1 VLDPR
6 NTTLTILADGYFN
19 SREAKTA
26 IGVIRYGAW
35 NISSVIDSSS
45 ADKNVRE
52 ILSLDRDIPVVAD
65 LSAALELKAQALL
78 IGIAPPGGRIP
89 EAWIKIIKEA
99 ISSGLHIISGLH
111 EFLQD
116 MPELVELAAKHQVK
130 LWDVRDPKL
139 YSASAANPITKLSQ
153 RPAGTRVITM
163 VGADCN
169 VGKMTVALE
178 LCRSA
183 RKAGHNAS
191 FVATG
196 QTGIMISGTGVP
208 LDRVIGDFMA
218 GATELSVH
226 EELGRLI
233 STASNTNSQHY
244 IFVEGQG
251 SLLHPAYSS
260 VTLALL
266 HGSTPDDLVL
276 CHKAGLTKIQGDYN
290 IPIPS
295 WTELIRLYEEAVNWV
310 RLPGQKPAQVK
321 ALALNTFGCA
331 QAEADKLIAEA
342 EAETG
347 LPCTDPVRYGG
358 AKILAAL

>member
-1 VLDPR
+1 MLDPHQ
-6 NTTLTILADGYFN
+6 TTLTILADGYFN

-45 ADKNVRE
+45 AGKNVRE
-52 ILSLDRDIPVVAD
+52 MLSIDRDIPVVAD
-65 LSAALELKAQALL
+65 LSAALELKAHALL

-89 EAWIKIIKEA
+89 EAWIKIIKQA

-111 EFLQD
+111 EFLQEI
-116 MPELVELAAKHQVK
+116 PELVELAAQHQVK

-163 VGADCN
+163 MGADCN

-178 LCRSA
+178 LCKSA
-183 RKAGHNAS
+183 RSIGHGAS
-191 FVATG
+191 FIATG

-218 GATELSVH
+218 GATEASIH
-226 EELGRLI
+226 EELVRAKSL
-233 STASNTNSQHY
+233 SEKRPDF

-260 VTLALL
+260 VTLALV

-276 CHKAGLTKIQGDYN
+276 CHKASLTKIQGPYD
-290 IPIPS
+290 IAIPS
-295 WTELIRLYEEAVNWV
+295 WTELIRIYEEAVNWV
-310 RLPGQKPAQVK
+310 RLPGQRPARVK
-321 ALALNTFGCA
+321 ALALNSFGLSA
-331 QAEADKLIAEA
+331 QEADKLIAAA

>member
-1 VLDPR
+1 MLDPR
-6 NTTLTILADGYFN
+6 QTTLTILADGYFN

-35 NISSVIDSSS
+35 NISSVIDSGS
-45 ADKNVRE
+45 AGKNVRE
-52 ILSLDRDIPVVAD
+52 LLSIDRDIPVVANLD
-65 LSAALELKAQALL
+65 TALKLKPQALL

-89 EAWIKIIKEA
+89 ESWLQIIKEA
-99 ISSGLHIISGLH
+99 ISNGLHIISGLH

-116 MPELVELAAKHQVK
+116 MPELVELAAKYQVK

-178 LCRSA
+178 LCRAARDAGYSA
-183 RKAGHNAS
+183 G

-218 GATELSVH
+218 GATE
-226 EELGRLI
+226 
-233 STASNTNSQHY
+233 ASIQEAPSSDY

-260 VTLALL
+260 VTLALV
-266 HGSTPDDLVL
+266 HGSAPDDLVL
-276 CHKAGLTKIQGDYN
+276 CHKAGLSKIQGPYD
-290 IPIPS
+290 IAIPS
-295 WTELIRLYEEAVNWV
+295 WTELIRIYEEAVNWV
-310 RLPGQKPAQVK
+310 RLPGQRPAQVK
-321 ALALNTFGCA
+321 ALALNTFGLSA
-331 QAEADKLIAEA
+331 QEADKLLTKA

>member
-1 VLDPR
+1 MLDPR
-6 NTTLTILADGYFN
+6 QTTLTILADGYFN

-26 IGVIRYGAW
+26 IGVIRYGSW
-35 NISSVIDSSS
+35 TISSVIDSTS
-45 ADKNVRE
+45 AGKNVRE
-52 ILSLDRDIPVVAD
+52 ILAIDRDIPIVAN
-65 LSAALELKAQALL
+65 LKSALQLKANALL

-89 EAWIKIIKEA
+89 ESWLNIIKEA
-99 ISSGLHIISGLH
+99 ISNGLHIISGLH

-116 MPELVELAAKHQVK
+116 ISELVELATKHQVK
-130 LWDVRDPKL
+130 LWDVRDPSL
-139 YSASAANPITKLSQ
+139 YTASAANPITKLLP
-153 RPAGTRVITM
+153 RPSGTRVVTM

-178 LCRSA
+178 LCLAA
-183 RKAGHNAS
+183 RRKNLSAS
-191 FVATG
+191 FIATG

-218 GATELSVH
+218 GATELSIH
-226 EELGRLI
+226 EELA
-233 STASNTNSQHY
+233 TDY

-251 SLLHPAYSS
+251 SLLHPAYSP

-276 CHKAGLTKIQGDYN
+276 CHKAGLSKIQGNYD

-295 WTELIRLYEEAVNWV
+295 WTELIRIYEEAVNWV
-310 RLPGQKPAQVK
+310 RLPGQNRARVK
-321 ALALNTFGCA
+321 ALAINSFGCSA
-331 QAEADKLIAEA
+331 AEADQLINAA

-347 LPCTDPVRYGG
+347 LPCTDPVRYG
-358 AKILAAL
+358 AEKILLSLQ

>member
-1 VLDPR
+1 MLDPR
-6 NTTLTILADGYFN
+6 NTTLTILAEGYFS

-35 NISSVIDSSS
+35 NISSVIDSAS
-45 ADKNVRE
+45 AGKNVRE
-52 ILSLDRDIPVVAD
+52 ILAIDRDIPVVANLD
-65 LSAALELKAQALL
+65 AALKLKAQALL

-89 EAWIKIIKEA
+89 EAWLAIIKQA
-99 ISSGLHIISGLH
+99 IANDLHIISGLH

-116 MPELVELAAKHQVK
+116 MPELVKLATKHGVK

-139 YSASAANPITKLSQ
+139 YSASAANPITKLIP
-153 RPAGTRVITM
+153 RPAGTRVVTM

-178 LCRSA
+178 LCRAA
-183 RKAGHNAS
+183 RNAGHSTS
-191 FVATG
+191 FIATG
-196 QTGIMISGTGVP
+196 QTGIMISGNGVP

-218 GATELSVH
+218 GATELSIQ
-226 EELGRLI
+226 EELSHG
-233 STASNTNSQHY
+233 SQDY

-260 VTLALL
+260 VTLALM

-276 CHKAGLTKIQGDYN
+276 CHKAALNKIQGDYD
-290 IPIPS
+290 IAIPS
-295 WTELIRLYEEAVNWV
+295 WTELIRIYEEAVNWV
-310 RLPGQKPAQVK
+310 RLPGQKPARVK
-321 ALALNTFGCA
+321 ALVLNTFGLST
-331 QAEADKLIAEA
+331 QDADKLIAKA
-342 EAETG
+342 ELETG
-347 LPCTDPVRYGG
+347 LACTDPVRYGG

>member
-1 VLDPR
+1 MLDPR
-6 NTTLTILADGYFN
+6 QTTLIILADGYFN

-45 ADKNVRE
+45 AGKNVRDL
-52 ILSLDRDIPVVAD
+52 LSIDRDIPVVAD
-65 LSAALELKAQALL
+65 LSAALELKAHALL

-89 EAWIKIIKEA
+89 EAWIKIIKQA
-99 ISSGLHIISGLH
+99 ISNGLHIISGLH
-111 EFLQD
+111 EFLQE

-178 LCRSA
+178 LCKSA
-183 RKAGHNAS
+183 RSKGHRAS

-196 QTGIMISGTGVP
+196 QTGIMIFGTGVP

-218 GATELSVH
+218 GATELSIQ
-226 EELGRLI
+226 EELNRG
-233 STASNTNSQHY
+233 AQDF

-260 VTLALL
+260 VTLALV
-266 HGSTPDDLVL
+266 HGSAPDDLVL
-276 CHKAGLTKIQGDYN
+276 CHKAGLSKIQGDYD

-295 WTELIRLYEEAVNWV
+295 WLELIRIYEEAVNWV
-310 RLPGQKPAQVK
+310 RLPGQRPAQVK
-321 ALALNTFGCA
+321 ALALNSFGLSA
-331 QAEADKLIAEA
+331 QEADKLIAAA

-347 LPCTDPVRYGG
+347 LPCTDPVRYGS

>member
-1 VLDPR
+1 MLNPR
-6 NTTLTILADGYFN
+6 KTSLTILADGYFN

-26 IGVIRYGAW
+26 IGVIRYGTW
-35 NISSVIDSSS
+35 HISSVIDSSS
-45 ADKNVRE
+45 AGKNVRE
-52 ILSLDRDIPVVAD
+52 ILGIERDIPVVGSLD
-65 LSAALELKAQALL
+65 SALKLNPQALL

-89 EAWIKIIKEA
+89 EEWLAIIRKA

-116 MPELVELAAKHQVK
+116 MPDLVELARKQQVI
-130 LWDVRDPKL
+130 LWDVRDPQL
-139 YSASAANPITKLSQ
+139 YAASASNPITQQLPRSAK
-153 RPAGTRVITM
+153 VITM

-178 LCRSA
+178 LMRSA
-183 RKAGHNAS
+183 RNSGHRAE

-218 GATELSVH
+218 GATEASIQ
-226 EELGRLI
+226 E
-233 STASNTNSQHY
+233 TAKADY

-260 VTLALL
+260 VTLALM
-266 HGSTPDDLVL
+266 HGSSPDAMVL
-276 CHKAGLTKIQGDYN
+276 CHKAGLNKIQGNYDIN
-290 IPIPS
+290 IPS
-295 WTELIRLYEEAVNWV
+295 WTELIRIYEEACNWV
-310 RLPGQKPAQVK
+310 RLPGQKPARVC
-321 ALALNTFGCA
+321 ALALNTFGLSPE
-331 QAEADKLIAEA
+331 EADKLIATA

-347 LPCTDPVRYGG
+347 LACTDPVRYAADKIFKAIANA
-358 AKILAAL
+358 AKQSIK